1 MLNCKDGS
9 SSIWHQERETES
21 GQRADHWQCIKDAIN
36 ELCGP
41 PTIKAGLG
49 WGSQL
54 GTGEPLPMSGE
65 VGRGVGSWE
74 GLVFSRR
81 KRGLSLGRYHW
92 DMFHSVTQSFPWFAL
107 RACEGLEEEYAY
119 YYLNKCIAVCLL
131 PRWRSGEKSTC
142 QCRRHSRHGFNP
154 WVGKI
159 PWRGKWQATPVFL
172 PGKSH
177 GQRSLMGYSPW
188 GCTESDKTEQ
198 LSTHTCT
205 YDSMLME
212 KWAVI

>member
-1 MLNCKDGS
+1 MNCVDLQQSKQD
-9 SSIWHQERETES
+9 W
-21 GQRADHWQCIKDAIN
+21 A
-36 ELCGP
+36 
-41 PTIKAGLG
+41 
-49 WGSQL
+49 
-54 GTGEPLPMSGE
+54 
-65 VGRGVGSWE
+65 E
-74 GLVFSRR
+74 GLNLALGSLFQCQVKWEEVWVLGKAWSLVEESSRR

-131 PRWRSGEKSTC
+131 PRWRSGEESTC

-188 GCTESDKTEQ
+188 GCTESDTTEQ